1 MKAMGFIKIATVASK
16 KKMQEAVLDQDIQV
30 MTLFWLNNL

>member
-16 KKMQEAVLDQDIQV
+16 KKNAGGSVGSRYTSNDIVLV
-30 MTLFWLNNL
+30 K